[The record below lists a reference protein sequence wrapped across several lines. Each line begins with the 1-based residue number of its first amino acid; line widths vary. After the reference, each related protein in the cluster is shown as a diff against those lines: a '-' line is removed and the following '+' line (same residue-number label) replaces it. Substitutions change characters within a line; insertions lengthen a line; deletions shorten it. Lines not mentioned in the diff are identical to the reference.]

1 VETVGIGECAGAGID
16 HLALAEAEIT
26 YQRNSRNAFALT
38 GELDEA
44 DRCLASILD
53 AVSDALA
60 KEMMVPQPL
69 QAHELNRLRAT
80 VDGGSNANDE
90 HVALAANDD
99 EHVALA
105 ANVESWA
112 NETLA
117 SARQRSGAGG
127 LPTALAS

>member
-44 DRCLASILD
+44 DCCLASILD
-53 AVSDALA
+53 AVSDALT
-60 KEMMVPQPL
+60 KEVMVPLPL

-90 HVALAANDD
+90 HVALAAN
-99 EHVALA
+99 
-105 ANVESWA
+105 VESWA

-117 SARQRSGAGG
+117 SARERCGAGG